1 MQLRN
6 RIINLL
12 QSGSIA
18 DEEEKQKL
26 EFLLKTKKWNPYCIR
41 RSAITSDSD
50 FVPEYALKKK
60 VKWSMNSKQGA
71 RYIKRRMGNDLKRQ
85 ILMHN
90 RILTGNEI
98 QKNHLYQFVHVV
110 VWLMN

>member
-1 MQLRN
+1 
-6 RIINLL
+6 
-12 QSGSIA
+12 
-18 DEEEKQKL
+18 
-26 EFLLKTKKWNPYCIR
+26 
-41 RSAITSDSD
+41 
-50 FVPEYALKKK
+50 
-60 VKWSMNSKQGA
+60 MNSKQGA